1 MRVMILRRA
10 AHLVCLTAAL
20 LHAATGGAQTLDSIT
35 VIPRPASLIAG
46 RGAFLLSARTT
57 IWTDRADSAVARGL
71 ARQLAPATGYDLA
84 VRIGESGGGH
94 SINFRRARR
103 RDTTLGPEGYRLD
116 VEPNAIT
123 ITAAA
128 PAGAFYATQ
137 TLRQL
142 LPPQVLRAARVDG
155 IQWRV
160 PAVSIVDRPR
170 FQWRGMHLDV
180 SRHFMPKEFV
190 KKYIDLL
197 ALHKMNRFHWHLTDD
212 QGWRIEIKKYPRLTS
227 IGAWRDRTLVGHAR
241 SDTSANVYDHER
253 HGGFYTQD
261 DVREIVAYARD
272 RFVTVVPEIEMP
284 GHSQAAIA
292 AYPGL
297 GNFGDSVRVWDQWG
311 VSTHI
316 LNPSDTTVHFMQD
329 VLTEVMSLFP
339 GPYIHIGGD
348 EATKVEWKASAR
360 AQARIKALG
369 LADENQLQSWF
380 TTQMDAFLAAHGRR
394 LVGWDEILEGG
405 LAPDAIVMSW
415 RGTDGG
421 IAAARAGHD
430 VVMAP
435 GSHTYFNYY
444 QVSDTAAEPLA
455 IGGYLPIDSVYAYE
469 PVPADLEPRFASH
482 ILGAQG
488 QIWTEYIQT
497 PKDVEY
503 MAYPRTAALAE
514 VLWTPDNRRD
524 FADFTRRLA
533 VHEQR
538 LDALDVNYRRSIA
551 SAQRTASSMPAS
563 RSDLLWP
570 TGTFSIL
577 AYDPKTGEIGGA
589 VQSRVFSVGNGVLW
603 AEAGVG
609 AAATQ
614 AIVDVSYGPQAL
626 ELLRQGKSAED
637 VVKTIWQ
644 RDPDPRPQDWSKE
657 GRQFAV
663 VDAKGNVFAYTGP
676 KATPWAGHESCTAAG
691 ARCTAQGN
699 ILASS
704 AVVDSMVAFYE
715 RTPGHLAYRLLAALE
730 GGQLAGGDARGME
743 SAAMLIVKKDGGVW
757 LHNDTVLRL
766 QVDDNPEPIKELR
779 RLVEKAAAV
788 HQIPRAP

>member
-1 MRVMILRRA
+1 MRVPGVGRA
-10 AHLVCLTAAL
+10 RIVGLAAL
-20 LHAATGGAQTLDSIT
+20 ITTASLVSAQTPDSIAI
-35 VIPRPASLIAG
+35 IPRPASLTVG
-46 RGAFLLSARTT
+46 RGSFVLSPRTT
-57 IWTDRADSAVARGL
+57 IWTDRIDSAVARGL
-71 ARQLAPATGYDLA
+71 ARELTPATGYDLA
-84 VRIGESGGGH
+84 LRVGAARSGQRIV
-94 SINFRRARR
+94 FRHASAA
-103 RDTTLGPEGYRLD
+103 DTGLGPEGYRLE
-116 VEPNAIT
+116 VKPNVIT
-123 ITAAA
+123 VTAAA

-142 LPPQVLRAARVDG
+142 LPVQIFRSAHVAGVA
-155 IQWRV
+155 WRV
-160 PAVSIVDRPR
+160 PVVTVVDRPR
-170 FQWRGMHLDV
+170 FRWRGMHLDV

-197 ALHKMNRFHWHLTDD
+197 ALQKMNRFHWHLTDD

-227 IGAWRDRTLVGHAR
+227 VGAWRSRTLVGHER
-241 SDTSANVYDHER
+241 PDTTGNVYDNR
-253 HGGFYTQD
+253 PHGGVYTQD
-261 DVREIVAYARD
+261 DIREIVAYARD
-272 RFVTVVPEIEMP
+272 RFVTIVPEIEMP

-292 AYPGL
+292 AYPNL
-297 GNFGDSVRVWDQWG
+297 GNFSDSIGVWDQWG
-311 VSTHI
+311 VSTRI
-316 LNPSDTTVHFMQD
+316 LNPSDTTIHFMED
-329 VLTEVMSLFP
+329 VLTEVMALFP
-339 GPYIHIGGD
+339 GSYVHVGGD
-348 EATKVEWKASAR
+348 EAPKTEWKASPR
-360 AQARIKALG
+360 AQARMKALG

-380 TTQMDAFLAAHGRR
+380 TTQMDAFLSAHGRR

-405 LAPDAIVMSW
+405 LAPNAIVMSW

-435 GSHTYFNYY
+435 GSHTYFDAY
-444 QVSDTAAEPLA
+444 QSQNQAAEPLA

-469 PVPADLEPRFASH
+469 PVPAELEPRFASH

-488 QIWTEYIQT
+488 QVWTEYLEG
-497 PKDVEY
+497 PKNVEY
-503 MAYPRTAALAE
+503 MAYPRACALAE
-514 VLWTPDNRRD
+514 VLWTPKASRD
-524 FADFTRRLA
+524 FADFMRRLG

-538 LDALDVNYRRSIA
+538 LDVLDVNYRRPAAATRSA
-551 SAQRTASSMPAS
+551 SVGSTSSTDSP
-563 RSDLLWP
+563 WP

-577 AYDPKTGEIGGA
+577 GYDPTTGEIGGA

-603 AEAGVG
+603 AEASVG

-637 VVKTIWQ
+637 VVKTIWE
-644 RDPDPRPQDWSKE
+644 RDPDPRPQNWSKE

-663 VDAKGNVFAYTGP
+663 IDAKGNVFAYTGP
-676 KATPWAGHESCTAAG
+676 KATSWAGNKACTASG
-691 ARCTAQGN
+691 AHCTAQGN

-766 QVDDNPEPIKELR
+766 QVDDDPDPIKELR

>member
-1 MRVMILRRA
+1 MRATALDCGR
-10 AHLVCLTAAL
+10 LVGLTALVVAFPR
-20 LHAATGGAQTLDSIT
+20 ARAQTPDSISI
-35 VIPRPASLIAG
+35 IPRPASLTVG
-46 RGAFLLSARTT
+46 RGTFTLSPRTT

-71 ARQLAPATGYDLA
+71 ARDLAPATGYDLA
-84 VRIGESGGGH
+84 VRVGAPGSGQRIVIRH
-94 SINFRRARR
+94 ASAR
-103 RDTTLGPEGYRLD
+103 DMTLGPEGYRLE
-116 VEPNAIT
+116 VTPNAIT

-142 LPPQVLRAARVDG
+142 LPVQIFRAARVDG
-155 IQWRV
+155 VAWNV
-160 PAVSIVDRPR
+160 PVVTIVDRPR

-197 ALHKMNRFHWHLTDD
+197 ALQKMNRLHWHLTDD

-227 IGAWRDRTLVGHAR
+227 VGAWRSRTLVGHER
-241 SDTSANVYDHER
+241 PDTTGNVYDNKR

-261 DVREIVAYARD
+261 DIREMVAYARD
-272 RFVTVVPEIEMP
+272 RFVTIVPEIEMP

-292 AYPGL
+292 AYPSL
-297 GNFGDSVRVWDQWG
+297 GNFGDSVGVWDQWG

-316 LNPSDTTVHFMQD
+316 LNPSDTTIRFMQD
-329 VLTEVMSLFP
+329 VLSEVMALFP
-339 GPYIHIGGD
+339 GSYVHIGGD
-348 EATKVEWKASAR
+348 EAPKTEWKASPR
-360 AQARIKALG
+360 AQARMKALG
-369 LADENQLQSWF
+369 LTDENQLQSWF
-380 TTQMDAFLAAHGRR
+380 TTQMDAFLAAHRRR

-405 LAPDAIVMSW
+405 LAPNAVVMSW
-415 RGTDGG
+415 RGMAGG

-435 GSHTYFNYY
+435 GSHTYFDHY
-444 QVSDTAAEPLA
+444 QSQNQAAEPLA

-469 PVPADLEPRFASH
+469 PVPAELEPQFASH

-488 QIWTEYIQT
+488 QVWTEYIEG
-497 PKDVEY
+497 PKNVEY
-503 MAYPRTAALAE
+503 MAYPRASALAE
-514 VLWTPDNRRD
+514 VLWTPKDRRD
-524 FADFTRRLA
+524 FADFARRLD
-533 VHEQR
+533 VHEKR
-538 LDALDVNYRRSIA
+538 LDVLDVNYRRPDVAAARGA
-551 SAQRTASSMPAS
+551 STGSADST
-563 RSDLLWP
+563 DLAWP

-577 AYDPKTGEIGGA
+577 AYDPETGEIGGA

-609 AAATQ
+609 GAATQ

-626 ELLRQGKSAED
+626 ELLRQGKSAEE
-637 VVKTIWQ
+637 VVKSVWE
-644 RDPDPRPQDWSKE
+644 RDPDPRPQNWSKE

-663 VDAKGNVFAYTGP
+663 VDAKGNVFAYSGP
-676 KATPWAGHESCTAAG
+676 KATAWAGNKSCSAPDAH
-691 ARCTAQGN
+691 CTAQGN
-699 ILASS
+699 ILAGS

-766 QVDDNPEPIKELR
+766 QVDDDPEPIKELR

-788 HQIPRAP
+788 RQIPRAP